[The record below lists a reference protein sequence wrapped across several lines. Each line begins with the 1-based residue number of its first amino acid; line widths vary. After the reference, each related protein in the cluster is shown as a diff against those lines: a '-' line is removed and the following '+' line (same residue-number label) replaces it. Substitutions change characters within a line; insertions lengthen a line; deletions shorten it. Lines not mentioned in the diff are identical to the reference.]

1 MTAEQTRILELF
13 RALTPAEREVLLPQL
28 AGTIDSSQA
37 SDALSPEEDAAIRE
51 GLDQMRRGET
61 MTGDELFGCLA
72 SRFGFTRA

>member
-13 RALTPAEREVLLPQL
+13 RALTPAEREVLLSQL